1 MDLELLTQN
10 LEQEL
15 LDIDENSN
23 TIIERCKR
31 SIVAC
36 NKLLQL
42 FQREINKNGF
52 SSVPEEIYFFQFT
65 KQMPLQHL
73 IYFSEIL
80 SFELQFPKA
89 DKVIQRKFTRKKIQN
104 INRFFIYNLDFIQY
118 TDSDYH
124 HFDREYYTREFLDNY
139 HIVTSKVYFQDSKF
153 STPRDLLLGKFRAY
167 GWFLIYLENRL
178 ANLTLTLPSTENTS
192 DKLKKLA
199 WPFTNTDW
207 VELVY
212 AIYFAGLSHKN
223 NLNIRKVSK
232 ALQQTFDYIP
242 KDLYK
247 TFQHIKY
254 RKNSKT
260 LFLDSLC
267 SALLLEIKKSH
278 E

>member
-1 MDLELLTQN
+1 MDLELLTRN

-15 LDIDENSN
+15 LEIDENSK
-23 TIIERCKR
+23 TIIQRSKR
-31 SIVAC
+31 SIAAC

-42 FQREINKNGF
+42 FQREIHKNGF
-52 SSVPEEIYFFQFT
+52 ISVQEEIYFFQFA
-65 KQMPLQHL
+65 KQIPLQHL
-73 IYFSEIL
+73 IFFSEIL

-89 DKVIQRKFTRKKIQN
+89 DKVTQRKFTRKKIHK

-118 TDSDYH
+118 TDSEHH
-124 HFDREYYTREFLDNY
+124 HFDREYYTREFLDTY
-139 HIVTSKVYFQDSKF
+139 HIVTSKFYFQDSKF
-153 STPRDLLLGKFRAY
+153 STPRDLLLGKSRAY
-167 GWFLIYLENRL
+167 NWFLIYLENRL
-178 ANLTLTLPSTENTS
+178 ANLTLTLPSTENAS
-192 DKLKKLA
+192 DKQKKLA

-212 AIYFAGLSHKN
+212 ALYYAGVSHNN
-223 NLNIRKVSK
+223 NLNISKVSK

-247 TFQHIKY
+247 TYQYIKY

-260 LFLDSLC
+260 LFLDSLS
-267 SALLLEIKKSH
+267 SALLLEIKKSQ